1 MNKALVA
8 HSGKYN
14 ESLALQAQAVQSYYQ
29 ISQQKNWYIVDA
41 TVRVLVDDDLD
52 RINSQIMLEKRVQDE
67 FQTKVISFKILDEE
81 HFTKTHYY
89 DYGYHRIFL
98 GKVEEESGEYYYQR
112 TSSTLET
119 VLEKVEYE
127 TIDGEDWIVG
137 NDYRVKIHAATKE
150 TFREDDNQMKMQG
163 AGQMQSRKSLR

>member
-8 HSGKYN
+8 SNAKWN
-14 ESLALQAQAVQSYYQ
+14 EAQAFPEKFQ
-29 ISQQKNWYIVDA
+29 ISQQKNWYIVEA

-98 GKVEEESGEYYYQR
+98 GKVEDENSGEYYYQR

-119 VLEKVEYE
+119 ILEKVEHV
-127 TIDGEDWIVG
+127 TIDGDDWIVSD
-137 NDYRVKIHAATKE
+137 DYRLKIKIATKE

-163 AGQMQSRKSLR
+163 VGLMQSRKSLR

>member
-8 HSGKYN
+8 QNAKWN
-14 ESLALQAQAVQSYYQ
+14 EAQAFPEQFQ
-29 ISQQKNWYIVDA
+29 ISQQKNWYIVEA
-41 TVRVLVDDDLD
+41 TVRLLVDDDLD

-119 VLEKVEYE
+119 ILEKVEYE
-127 TIDGEDWIVG
+127 TIDGEDWIVSD
-137 NDYRVKIHAATKE
+137 DYRLKIKIATKE

-163 AGQMQSRKSLR
+163 VGLMQSRKSLR

>member
-8 HSGKYN
+8 QNAKWN
-14 ESLALQAQAVQSYYQ
+14 EAQAFPGQFQ
-29 ISQQKNWYIVDA
+29 ISRQKNWYIVEA

-81 HFTKTHYY
+81 HFSKTHYY
-89 DYGYHRIFL
+89 DYGYNRIFL

-119 VLEKVEYE
+119 ILEKVEYE
-127 TIDGEDWIVG
+127 TIDGEDWIVSD
-137 NDYRVKIHAATKE
+137 DYRLKIKIATKE

-163 AGQMQSRKSLR
+163 AGLMQSRKSLR